1 MCRQGNKRVGVISAT
16 FEVYLRFKHHLSFSI
31 MIVFYQSLFYII
43 VFYYFIIVSC
53 FYLSLASWLLFSNR
67 VKLSSVQLYAS
78 SNGVILESLD
88 FDLDGTH
95 HGDDFYSETDTRTVS

>member
-1 MCRQGNKRVGVISAT
+1 MLCYHYIVNKDVYRQGNKRVGVISAT

-53 FYLSLASWLLFSNR
+53 FYLSLASWLLFSD
-67 VKLSSVQLYAS
+67 KSSVQFRI
-78 SNGVILESLD
+78 VK
-88 FDLDGTH
+88 
-95 HGDDFYSETDTRTVS
+95 YSTVQYNTIQCNAI